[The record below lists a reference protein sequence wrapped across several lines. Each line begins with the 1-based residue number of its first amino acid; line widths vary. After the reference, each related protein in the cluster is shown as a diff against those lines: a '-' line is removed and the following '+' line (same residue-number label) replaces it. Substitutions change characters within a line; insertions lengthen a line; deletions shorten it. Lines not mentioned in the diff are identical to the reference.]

1 MSTSNQWNLQ
11 QQQTIDLTQQ
21 NMQLFEQNMELK
33 QRNIFLES
41 QIAKKAKENKMIVEK
56 MQHIILRL

>member
-11 QQQTIDLTQQ
+11 QQQTIDLTQ
-21 NMQLFEQNMELK
+21 QNMELK